1 MNLYN
6 KYYVPIIVGCYILG
20 CIMSISFCDD
30 NMISFHRD
38 KSSVSFY
45 DFLPFDRFAFIAKN
59 NLIVAITEM
68 VGLSIAGYIGLV
80 LSYSIFASRKIATFK
95 KVINLSLFT
104 LILIILSSIL
114 ESYVSMDSN

>member
-59 NLIVAITEM
+59 NLIVAIRY
-68 VGLSIAGYIGLV
+68 V
-80 LSYSIFASRKIATFK
+80 IF
-95 KVINLSLFT
+95 
-104 LILIILSSIL
+104 SIL
-114 ESYVSMDSN
+114 TFGIGSLLYSFYNGLCF